1 MAHRDI
7 HVLTDPHG
15 TIKARFY
22 SLPDH
27 EPEVPPWVTEHIH
40 SKGWMMRK
48 IEERQELP
56 VMHGQ
61 VDWQQI
67 ADGLAGVV
75 RVLLSDEEEWSEEN
89 DEIIEQAQQALD
101 DYNLAHMEV
110 GIGRVGPEEESD
122 GEG

>member
-7 HVLTDPHG
+7 HVLTDPYG
-15 TIKARFY
+15 MVKAHFY
-22 SLPDH
+22 SHPDH
-27 EPEVPPWVTEHIH
+27 EPEVPPWVTEHIQH
-40 SKGWMMRK
+40 KGWVLRR
-48 IEERQELP
+48 IEEKQELP

-61 VDWQQI
+61 VNWQQI

-101 DYNLAHMEV
+101 DYNLAHMEI
-110 GIGRVGPEEESD
+110 GIGRVGSEEEPD